1 MGQLRI
7 TNIPSFRRRQSG
19 SVLVIFA
26 LSLLIIFALAALTI
40 DMAIMRLSQRQMQT
54 ASDSAAVV
62 GLSLRDTSLDRRV
75 AAREQVSFVFD
86 DDFNTASDAFQFG
99 AGPTYNRTSILGF
112 GLDGG
117 TINSTSVYDP
127 VLQANAA
134 NAAHGDM
141 LSGDYVF
148 GQRHDE
154 GYNVLNPYERDD
166 FPSGF
171 DELASPTP
179 PNSFLVRVRRTRNT
193 SGLDSQAGVS
203 SSGPAIPLVFG
214 RGTAIARAAGSS
226 FDPRNDGFSFVST
239 SIADAQPTLAL
250 GPVHTPGMIAPS
262 GIPGTGYFS
271 LDAGYWSLLTE
282 GVPATAQI
290 LADGSIVGVGIT
302 TGGVDGRMILRTALA
317 GGIAPGD
324 TALFVD
330 SSSGF
335 PAPPFK
341 ARLAD
346 EIIEV
351 TAVDLGTNEWTVVRG
366 LQGTTASPHVSGD
379 LVNLFAILQIGDVL
393 PATPSVENLLPLGNA
408 RQFAVLSS
416 PVAAQNRVLSFG
428 AASIEPV
435 APLTPPLVYPVDV
448 LITRLAPEIPSLN
461 ASSKLQQQMSAGLT
475 EAEVNSLFTLRNT
488 LDGVLRSPA
497 LVLTR

>member
-1 MGQLRI
+1 MGQL
-7 TNIPSFRRRQSG
+7 TNNTIQLRHRQSG

-26 LSLLIIFALAALTI
+26 LSLLIVFALAALTI
-40 DMAIMRLSQRQMQT
+40 DMAVMRLTQRQMHT
-54 ASDSAAVV
+54 ATDSAAVV
-62 GLSLRDTSLDRRV
+62 GLSLRDTPTDRR
-75 AAREQVSFVFD
+75 AAAQDQVSFVFD

-99 AGPTYNRTSILGF
+99 AGPTYNRTSLLGF
-112 GLDGG
+112 GLEGG

-127 VLQANAA
+127 VLQPNAA

-154 GYNVLNPYERDD
+154 GYNLLNPYERDD

-171 DELASPTP
+171 DEFASPTP
-179 PNSFLVRVRRTRNT
+179 PNSFLVRVRRTRNA
-193 SGLDSQAGVS
+193 SGLDNVAGVS
-203 SSGPAIPLVFG
+203 SSGPSIPMVFG
-214 RGTAIARAAGSS
+214 RGTAIARASGSS

-250 GPVHTPGMIAPS
+250 GPVHTPGIIAPS
-262 GIPGTGYFS
+262 GIPGVGYFS

-282 GVPATAQI
+282 GVPSAAQI
-290 LADGSIVGVGIT
+290 LADGSIVGVGVT

-317 GGIAPGD
+317 VGIAPGD
-324 TALFVD
+324 TSLFVD
-330 SSSGF
+330 SSTGF

-346 EIIEV
+346 EIMEV

-366 LQGTTASPHVSGD
+366 LQNTVAAGHASGD
-379 LVNLFAILQIGDVL
+379 LVNLFAVIQIGDVL
-393 PATPSVENLLPLGNA
+393 PATPPVENLLPLGNV
-408 RQFAVLSS
+408 RQFAVLYS
-416 PVAAQNRVLSFG
+416 PVAAQNRVLTFG
-428 AASIEPV
+428 AASIDPV
-435 APLTPPLVYPVDV
+435 APLTPPLVFPVDV
-448 LITRLAPEIPSLN
+448 FITRLAPEIPSLN

-475 EAEVNSLFTLRNT
+475 EAEVNNLFALRNT